1 MKENKTV
8 SLIETDYVVDNKKV
22 SYAIFDNGYGIYLG
36 EVVDEVE
43 IKEENGM
50 TIYTPAPWVLQ
61 TEPYIPNKNLSYEE
75 NAIAQI
81 EEIIATQEASIKA
94 QQEKL
99 EAEQKAEQEKAQLL
113 EQIALQDE
121 AINELA
127 SLVSELMMAQESEVE

>member
-1 MKENKTV
+1 MIK
-8 SLIETDYVVDNKKV
+8 TDYVFDNKSV
-22 SYAIFDNGYGIYLG
+22 SYEVLEDGYKIYL
-36 EVVDEVE
+36 D
-43 IKEENGM
+43 GM
-50 TIYTPAPWVLQ
+50 DFIHQY
-61 TEPYIPNKNLSYEE
+61 EPYIPDKAKTYEE

-81 EEIIATQEASIKA
+81 EELVAMHEQALKE